1 LDPDKTLQSAYQA
14 AFLPDVGLAGGSG
27 FSPTPSSLKKTAG
40 LMMLAD
46 LSIIRIL
53 NSAKMQGILGVIL
66 IYVE

>member
-1 LDPDKTLQSAYQA
+1 LQSAYQA

-53 NSAKMQGILGVIL
+53 NSAKMQGI
-66 IYVE
+66 